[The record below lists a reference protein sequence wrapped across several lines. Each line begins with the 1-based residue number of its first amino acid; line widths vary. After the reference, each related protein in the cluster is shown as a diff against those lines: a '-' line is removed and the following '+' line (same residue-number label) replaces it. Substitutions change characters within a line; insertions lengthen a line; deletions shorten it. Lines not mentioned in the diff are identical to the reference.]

1 MKVKLET
8 LCGCVRDMEV
18 DQDYHHVDVINI
30 PFYIIDKP
38 IKVRGYE
45 AGKVFDFDD
54 DALDEFR
61 TNRRFYF
68 HRLEGTIAVYREVP
82 PLKKDIV
89 HDHQWVKVEGLIKM
103 YERCNICE
111 VNREETDVE

>member
-1 MKVKLET
+1 
-8 LCGCVRDMEV
+8 MEIPG
-18 DQDYHHVDVINI
+18 QNYHQVDVINV
-30 PFYIIDKP
+30 PFYIVDKP
-38 IKVRGYE
+38 LAMR
-45 AGKVFDFDD
+45 ATTVFETGGMVKFGEES
-54 DALDEFR
+54 LDEFR

-68 HRLEGTIAVYREVP
+68 HRLEENTAVYREVP

-111 VNREETDVE
+111 LNREETDVE